1 MANDRRGRIND
12 ETVRVM
18 AELLRGVKDPRV
30 SEAFISV
37 TAAEVTPDLKYAKIY
52 YSVLGGEN
60 DSEKMKGIAKGLRSA
75 SGYLRRGLA
84 EKLNLRITPE
94 LTFVA
99 DSSAANGAH
108 IASLLEDISREA
120 AAHEPENPGANES
133 EE

>member
-1 MANDRRGRIND
+1 MKTKAIVGVAMALPL
-12 ETVRVM
+12 M
-18 AELLRGVKDPRV
+18 AAAADKL
-30 SEAFISV
+30 IS
-37 TAAEVTPDLKYAKIY
+37 Y
-52 YSVLGGEN
+52 

>member
-1 MANDRRGRIND
+1 MKVD
-12 ETVRVM
+12 EAT
-18 AELLRGVKDPRV
+18 
-30 SEAFISV
+30 
-37 TAAEVTPDLKYAKIY
+37 
-52 YSVLGGEN
+52 
-60 DSEKMKGIAKGLRSA
+60 
-75 SGYLRRGLA
+75 LRRTISKNIAAYRKAHKDTQAGLA

>member
-1 MANDRRGRIND
+1 M
-12 ETVRVM
+12 
-18 AELLRGVKDPRV
+18 
-30 SEAFISV
+30 